1 MDSSSIKLFAPFGA
15 LIALLVFVVTFA
27 IGVPAIVAAIA
38 GVVLGVTIVVLLF
51 HQSDALVLKGLRV
64 QNADARTQ
72 PRVLNVLD
80 GLCDSHGFR
89 KPTVVIVDDPARNA
103 CGFGRRAHH
112 STLALTS
119 GLVDNV
125 DRLQLEGVLA
135 RVLGPQVRLA
145 LRLEAT
151 DAIVQAEAVQLEWVF
166 LSLAANS
173 KDAMPNGGNFLVHTA
188 SVDRPV
194 GTPSRMQRFVRVT
207 VTDTGHGLFGD
218 ARTRAFDPFFST
230 KEGAAGL
237 GLTSVAMIVRNYQGW
252 LHIESHRFGT
262 NIHIHLPALRPLT
275 R

>member
-1 MDSSSIKLFAPFGA
+1 VLAADRDNLCTRFDSDQHDGLAASPSIGRRVSALVTVRLGSDLRALLRLMSNLVDSLKQQVASGESTERDFIELEGA
-15 LIALLVFVVTFA
+15 IDSAFHISRELIAVGEPPRLDRAVVDVNELVA
-27 IGVPAIVAAIA
+27 
-38 GVVLGVTIVVLLF
+38 
-51 HQSDALVLKGLRV
+51 
-64 QNADARTQ
+64 
-72 PRVLNVLD
+72 
-80 GLCDSHGFR
+80 
-89 KPTVVIVDDPARNA
+89 
-103 CGFGRRAHH
+103 
-112 STLALTS
+112 
-119 GLVDNV
+119 
-125 DRLQLEGVLA
+125 QLEGVLA

-166 LSLAANS
+166 LNLAANS
-173 KDAMPNGGNFLVHTA
+173 KDAMPNGGNFLVHTV

-194 GTPSRMQRFVRVT
+194 GTPSRTQRFVRVT

-218 ARTRAFDPFFST
+218 ARTRALDPFFST